1 MARQIDVLVPLQI
14 AETREWGRQHVVVTW
29 GRTGKRCLDGV
40 CTSFQRRRLATSA
53 LQTKVLTYQDCLE
66 VAVDPA
72 MGAAVDGT
80 LAAVVQSLLV
90 HAQATEGVEQI
101 PMLWTA
107 RESEQ

>member
-1 MARQIDVLVPLQI
+1 V
-14 AETREWGRQHVVVTW
+14 
-29 GRTGKRCLDGV
+29 
-40 CTSFQRRRLATSA
+40 TSA
-53 LQTKVLTYQDCLE
+53 LQTNVLTYQDCLD

-90 HAQATEGVEQI
+90 HARATEGVERI
-101 PMLWTA
+101 PMLWAA